1 MESALRLFAKAF
13 PLLASALF
21 VSCVRV
27 PEMSREEIEAAR
39 QKSSEEFFTATVSK
53 PYRGEEFAPGFVGGV
68 WYDSIMGDP
77 KAFNQL
83 VTERDGQGAFFYIVN
98 VGSKQWIKN

>member
-1 MESALRLFAKAF
+1 MPVKQ
-13 PLLASALF
+13 
-21 VSCVRV
+21 
-27 PEMSREEIEAAR
+27 REEIEAAR

-53 PYRGEEFAPGFVGGV
+53 PHRSEEFAPGFVGGV

-77 KAFNQL
+77 KTFNQL

-98 VGSKQWIKN
+98 VSSKQWIKN